1 MCFMALVWAPQVPD
15 ILVTI
20 ALWELQ
26 VVLTKTALDILF
38 LQYIKG
44 WTILFLSNLFISQ
57 NYMSYYPC
65 LMYYNVFVLQ
75 KLALVTIKPNF
86 FLILYIYIYTHFFL
100 VDNSIITMRMS
111 DLNTKKYQ
119 LNLTFKRKRYT
130 IILSDQHVSNKFG
143 IYQNRELV

>member
-1 MCFMALVWAPQVPD
+1 MRFMALVWAPQVPD

-20 ALWELQ
+20 ALLELQ

-38 LQYIKG
+38 LQYIKC

-75 KLALVTIKPNF
+75 KLALVTIKTNF
-86 FLILYIYIYTHFFL
+86 FLILYIYIYIYIL
-100 VDNSIITMRMS
+100 VDNSIITMRMR

-130 IILSDQHVSNKFG
+130 IILSDQQVSNKFG

>member
-1 MCFMALVWAPQVPD
+1 MRFMALVCAPQVPD
-15 ILVTI
+15 ILATI
-20 ALWELQ
+20 VLGELQ

-38 LQYIKG
+38 LQYIKC

-75 KLALVTIKPNF
+75 KLALVTIKTNF
-86 FLILYIYIYTHFFL
+86 FLIIYIYIYI
-100 VDNSIITMRMS
+100 DNSIITIRMR

-130 IILSDQHVSNKFG
+130 IILSDQQVSNKFG

>member
-1 MCFMALVWAPQVPD
+1 MRFMALVWAPQVPD
-15 ILVTI
+15 ILATI
-20 ALWELQ
+20 VLGELQ

-38 LQYIKG
+38 LQYIKC

-57 NYMSYYPC
+57 NYMSYYPG

-75 KLALVTIKPNF
+75 KLALVTIKTNF
-86 FLILYIYIYTHFFL
+86 FLIIYIYI
-100 VDNSIITMRMS
+100 DNSIITIRMR

-130 IILSDQHVSNKFG
+130 IILSDQQVSNKFG

>member
-1 MCFMALVWAPQVPD
+1 
-15 ILVTI
+15 
-20 ALWELQ
+20 
-26 VVLTKTALDILF
+26 
-38 LQYIKG
+38 
-44 WTILFLSNLFISQ
+44 
-57 NYMSYYPC
+57 
-65 LMYYNVFVLQ
+65 MYYNVFVLQ

-100 VDNSIITMRMS
+100 VDNSIITMRTR

-130 IILSDQHVSNKFG
+130 IILSDQQVSNKFG